1 MAAGLGLV
9 ISEQST
15 ANLDVTKPFITVIPD
30 SKLYDTK
37 YLKDKIERNRKVSMG
52 MRDEIR
58 KYCRDN
64 FDWCAIIQKYKEI
77 IEKI

>member
-1 MAAGLGLV
+1 M
-9 ISEQST
+9 
-15 ANLDVTKPFITVIPD
+15 K
-30 SKLYDTK
+30 
-37 YLKDKIERNRKVSMG
+37 

-64 FDWCAIIQKYKEI
+64 FDWCAIIKKYKEI